1 MLTLLKLLQSLIK
14 TLHSDG
20 TPGQVAAGM
29 ALGAVLGLTPLMN
42 VHNLV
47 IVALILVLNVSFG
60 GALLGWALFAPFG
73 FLLDP
78 VFDRVGQQLLLETP
92 SLQPMWTSWFNAP
105 IVPYTNFN
113 NTIVLGSFIV
123 WLALSLPIF
132 LAARYGVTR
141 YRATLGERVRQSR
154 FYRAVTASKAYNVY
168 TWFRAD

>member
-1 MLTLLKLLQSLIK
+1 MVTLLKLLQSLIK

-47 IVALILVLNVSFG
+47 MLALILVLNVSFG

-78 VFDRVGQQLLLETP
+78 VFDRIGRELLLDTP
-92 SLQPMWTSWFNAP
+92 ALQPMWTSWFNAP

-132 LAARYGVTR
+132 FAARYGVSR
-141 YRATLGERVRQSR
+141 YRATLGERVRRSR
-154 FYRAVTASKAYNVY
+154 FYNAVTASKAYNVY
-168 TWFRAD
+168 TWFRPD

>member
-20 TPGQVAAGM
+20 TPGQVAAGI
-29 ALGAVLGLTPLMN
+29 ALGAALGLTPLIN

-47 IVALILVLNVSFG
+47 IVALILVLNVSVG

-78 VFDRVGQQLLLETP
+78 LFDRVGRQLLLETP

-105 IVPYTNFN
+105 VVPYTNFN
-113 NTIVLGSFIV
+113 NSIVLGSVIV
-123 WLALSLPIF
+123 WLMLSLPIF
-132 LAARYGVTR
+132 FAARYAVSR
-141 YRATLGERVRQSR
+141 YRATVGERVRRSR
-154 FYRAVTASKAYNVY
+154 FYNAITASKAYNVY
-168 TWFRAD
+168 TWFRPD

>member
-47 IVALILVLNVSFG
+47 ILALILVLNVSFG
-60 GALLGWALFAPFG
+60 GALLGWAVFAPFG

-78 VFDRVGQQLLLETP
+78 VFDRVGRQLLLETP
-92 SLQPMWTSWFNAP
+92 PLQPMWTSWFNAP
-105 IVPYTNFN
+105 VIPYTNFN
-113 NTIVLGSFIV
+113 NSIVLGSFIV

-132 LAARYGVTR
+132 FAARYGVAR
-141 YRATLGERVRQSR
+141 YRATLGERVRRSR
-154 FYRAVTASKAYNVY
+154 FYNAVTASKAYNVY
-168 TWFRAD
+168 TWFRPD

>member
-20 TPGQVAAGM
+20 TPGQVAAGI
-29 ALGAVLGLTPLMN
+29 ALGAALGLTPLIN

-60 GALLGWALFAPFG
+60 GAVLGWALFAPFG

-78 VFDRVGQQLLLETP
+78 VFDRVGRQLLLETP
-92 SLQPMWTSWFNAP
+92 ALQPMWTAWFNAP
-105 IVPYTNFN
+105 VVPYTNFN
-113 NTIVLGSFIV
+113 NTIVLGSLIV

-132 LAARYGVTR
+132 FAARYAVSR
-141 YRATLGERVRQSR
+141 YRATLGERVRRSL
-154 FYRAVTASKAYNVY
+154 FYNAITASKAYNVY
-168 TWFRAD
+168 TWFRPD

>member
-42 VHNLV
+42 VHNL
-47 IVALILVLNVSFG
+47 IILALILVLNVSFG

-78 VFDRVGQQLLLETP
+78 VFDRVGRELLLDTP

-113 NTIVLGSFIV
+113 NSIVLGSFIV
-123 WLALSLPIF
+123 WLVMSLPIF
-132 LAARYGVTR
+132 FAARYGVSR
-141 YRATLGERVRQSR
+141 YRATLGERVRRSR
-154 FYRAVTASKAYNVY
+154 FYNAVTASKAYNVY
-168 TWFRAD
+168 TWFRPD